1 MTQTLPLVVVT
12 GMSGAGKTAALK
24 VLEDLGYEAVDNLPL
39 DLLPRLTGGEDGLRR
54 PIALGLDSRT
64 RGFRAETLAA
74 HLDALRGR
82 NDVRVHLLFL
92 DCDDD
97 VLHNRFTATRRLH
110 PLAQDR
116 PVADG
121 IALERRLL
129 DPVRDRADLTVDT
142 SHLKLPDFRELLL
155 ANYSLQ
161 PDAAMNVM
169 IVSFSYRHGLPRE
182 ADLVFDV
189 RFLDNPFYEA
199 VLRPKSGNDPEVAAF
214 IQRDPGYRPFLDGV
228 ASLLTTLFPAY
239 AKAGKRYLTI
249 AIGCTGGR
257 HRSVH
262 VAAELAATLGQGGA
276 RIALRHRDI
285 QRGGE

>member
-1 MTQTLPLVVVT
+1 MSEVLSLVVVT

-39 DLLPRLTGGEDGLRR
+39 DLLARLPDLDEGPRR
-54 PIALGLDSRT
+54 PMALGLDSRT

-74 HLDALRGR
+74 HLDMLRAR
-82 NDVRVHLLFL
+82 DDVRVRLLFL

-121 IALERRLL
+121 IGLERQLL
-129 DPVRDRADLTVDT
+129 EPVRERADLTVDT
-142 SHLKLPDFRELLL
+142 SHLKLPEFRELMI
-155 ANYSLQ
+155 ANFSLQ
-161 PDAAMNVM
+161 SEAAMNVM

-189 RFLDNPFYEA
+189 RFLDNPFYEPALRALSGEDSA
-199 VLRPKSGNDPEVAAF
+199 VGSF
-214 IQRDPGYRPFLDGV
+214 IQRDPAYRPFLDGV
-228 ASLLTTLFPAY
+228 VSLLRTLLPAY

-249 AIGCTGGR
+249 AVGCTGGR

-262 VAAELAATLGQGGA
+262 MARTLAATLEQGGA
-276 RIALRHRDI
+276 RIVLRHRDI
-285 QRGGE
+285 HRGGE